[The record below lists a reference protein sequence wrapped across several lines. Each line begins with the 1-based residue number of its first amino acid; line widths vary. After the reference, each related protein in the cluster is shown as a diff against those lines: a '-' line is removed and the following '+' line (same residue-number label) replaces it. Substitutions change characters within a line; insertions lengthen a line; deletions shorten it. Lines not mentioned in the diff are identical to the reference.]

1 MVFSLFFGLLF
12 GEYSYEKSYLNDR
25 VSSTVVTQLQ
35 QDLFRMRS
43 VVDSAIATQDMARIE
58 QEVALVATDQSMM
71 VYVLLDASGH
81 IRFANHVIWR
91 DSNAKNVLEAYSAK
105 SHHSAVTRDKPII
118 NVNLERLSIQVYYPV
133 HSGSRFRYSAV
144 IDAIYLEYS
153 ISTLLFEAVDV
164 LQHRMKLIWGVGS
177 IVILLFCFGLYRLL
191 ISPLRRLS
199 RVAQQ
204 VGDESFQSHLL
215 FFSSELR
222 SLHYFLNEVDGRLK
236 RANVRLNDAER
247 RWLFS
252 VEGARNGI
260 WDWNI
265 ATGSVF
271 VSDRWKEIIGFT
283 AADSADDYLAW
294 ETRLHPDEKAQVLNT
309 LQNYI
314 NHQKDDYESV
324 HKLRHKDGHYIWVL
338 DKGKIV
344 EWDETGRPIRIIGTI
359 TDVSGDV
366 QHHRISVDK
375 QSHNG
380 LMDLINRDALADE
393 LFDQQVLCRPK
404 KDNAALLLISL
415 ENFSV
420 ISDTLG
426 QQLSDRLLMQIA
438 ARLSS
443 TFSSAGLIARL
454 GNDEFVII
462 ANHLGQDLEQANRR
476 ALALASEVK
485 QLISRGFTV
494 SEQYLSISAKLG
506 IVVFDGVESVEP
518 QALLTR
524 VDIALTH
531 AKEGGSSGCSLYQ
544 ASMDRNQLQ
553 PEKMQ
558 KALLDAI
565 ALKQLS
571 IVFQPVVDN
580 LGNLGSVEA
589 LLRWY
594 HSDYGFIN
602 PKKIISIAELSDGLP
617 ELELWVFEQICVL
630 LHGLEQQVA
639 KAPIFSINLSS
650 HSFYQADFI
659 QCLIE
664 LMRKYSISQHLIQL
678 ELTEDV
684 FSVNTQGAKQTVAQL
699 QGAGLSI
706 ALDNFGTSMGT
717 LQYLQGVSFS
727 QVKLA
732 PRYLAGIGES
742 EESNKL
748 LAAIIHMATSLG
760 YPIVAKNIED
770 KPTLKLL
777 SDMQCNWF
785 QGYIISRPLSEK
797 DLMLLI
803 QSKLSLNVG

>member
-1 MVFSLFFGLLF
+1 MVFSLFFGLLW
-12 GEYSYEKSYLNDR
+12 GEYEYEKSYLSDR
-25 VSSTVVTQLQ
+25 VSSAVVTQLQ

-58 QEVALVATDQSMM
+58 QEVALLATDQSMM
-71 VYVLLDASGH
+71 VYVLLDSSGH

-91 DSNAKNVLEAYSAK
+91 DSNAKNVLEAYSTK
-105 SHHSAVTRDKPII
+105 YHHSAVTQDKPII
-118 NVNLERLSIQVYYPV
+118 NISLERLSIQVYYPV
-133 HSGSRFRYSAV
+133 HSGSRFRYSAA

-153 ISTLLFEAVDV
+153 ISNLLFEAVDL
-164 LQHRMKLIWGVGS
+164 LQHRMKIIWGTGS
-177 IVILLFCFGLYRLL
+177 FVILLFCFGLYRLL

-199 RVAQQ
+199 RAARQ
-204 VGDESFQSHLL
+204 VGDAEFQSHLP

-222 SLHYFLNEVDGRLK
+222 SLHYFLNDVDGKLK

-260 WDWNI
+260 WDWNV

-283 AADSADDYLAW
+283 AADTADDYLAW

-380 LMDLINRDALADE
+380 LTDLINRDALADE
-393 LFDQQVLCRPK
+393 LFDQQVICRQK
-404 KDNAALLLISL
+404 QDKAALLLISL

-454 GNDEFVII
+454 GADEFVII

-494 SEQYLSISAKLG
+494 SDQHLSISANLG
-506 IVVFDGVESVEP
+506 GVVFDGIESVEP
-518 QALLTR
+518 QVLLSR
-524 VDIALTH
+524 ADIALTQ
-531 AKEGGSSGCSLYQ
+531 AKEGGNSGCTLYQ
-544 ASMDRNQLQ
+544 ASMEQNPLQ
-553 PEKMQ
+553 PAKLQ
-558 KALLDAI
+558 QALLNAI
-565 ALKQLS
+565 DLKQLS
-571 IVFQPVVDN
+571 IVYQPVVDN
-580 LGNLGSVEA
+580 LGNLGSIEA

-594 HSDYGFIN
+594 HPDYGFIN
-602 PKKIISIAELSDGLP
+602 PKKIISIAETSDGLP
-617 ELELWVFEQICVL
+617 KLEFWVFEQVCIL
-630 LHGLEQQVA
+630 LQAIAKSGL
-639 KAPIFSINLSS
+639 KAPICSVNISS
-650 HSFYQADFI
+650 RSFHQADFV
-659 QCLIE
+659 QRVMDRLNQ
-664 LMRKYSISQHLIQL
+664 YQISPQLIQF
-678 ELTEDV
+678 ELAEDV
-684 FSVNTQGAKQTVAQL
+684 FSVNTEGAKLTLAQL
-699 QGAGLSI
+699 QGIGLSI

-717 LQYLQGVSFS
+717 LQYLQGICFS

-732 PRYLAGIGES
+732 PRYIVGIVDS
-742 EESNKL
+742 EEINKL

-770 KPTLKLL
+770 KATLKLL
-777 SDMQCNWF
+777 SNMQCNWF

-797 DLMLLI
+797 DLLQLI